1 MLYTKKVKAIEKLEA
16 YNSNFEES
24 KKAYGQETNRITLP
38 SVKINSKLK
47 ELYNSICQ
55 CGKPAPK
62 FKYFCSLWSDD

>member
-1 MLYTKKVKAIEKLEA
+1 MGAIDKLQA

-24 KKAYGQETNRITLP
+24 KKAMTQTREHGEGRHVSGSRKSAHSAET
-38 SVKINSKLK
+38 KSKLK

-62 FKYFCSLWSDD
+62 FK